1 MQHQPSTKPLRKKL
15 KASFHSNSVLSV
27 DDSGAS
33 LCYAT
38 LPVDTTSHGEQ
49 YRWRPKSLICQN
61 MQKNSQ
67 ALALEPREPT
77 MASNTYDNDTESDS
91 EEDAVISEES
101 HVGPCVQESYT
112 KQKNMPTAVPVVVLP
127 ADVATVEKPPRRTVK
142 YTFVV
147 GSDVRKGK
155 CVFFTTLYT

>member
-77 MASNTYDNDTESDS
+77 MASNNYDNDTESDS
-91 EEDAVISEES
+91 EEDAVIS
-101 HVGPCVQESYT
+101 
-112 KQKNMPTAVPVVVLP
+112 KQKNMPTAVPVVVLA
-127 ADVATVEKPPRRTVK
+127 ADVATVEKQPRRTVK
-142 YTFVV
+142 
-147 GSDVRKGK
+147 
-155 CVFFTTLYT
+155 